1 MNNSIFLRIY
11 GGMLAVLV
19 LVALLGVLSLH
30 LVNEVRAA
38 QHREG
43 LAQGTFSLMA
53 DNLALQNDTER
64 KRSLLI
70 WERLLG
76 VPLALQ
82 PMTARTLDGG
92 QRARLYRGLVVVE
105 KTGPHAAEVLRR
117 KT

>member
-38 QHREG
+38 QHRER

-53 DNLALQNDTER
+53 DNLAQQNE
-64 KRSLLI
+64 KI
-70 WERLLG
+70 G
-76 VPLALQ
+76 
-82 PMTARTLDGG
+82 
-92 QRARLYRGLVVVE
+92 RAHV
-105 KTGPHAAEVLRR
+105 
-117 KT
+117 